1 MARTL
6 SDNGAWK
13 GHLAMLFANMVWG
26 IMAPISK
33 TILLTG
39 LVSPIALSA
48 IRIAGG
54 ALVFFLMD
62 MMLPS
67 SIVKKEKIMR
77 GDYMKLFLAS
87 ILMIAC
93 NQGLY
98 IMGVGL
104 TSPIDATVM
113 CTITPIFT
121 MILAAILIGMPITW
135 MKAAGVAVGLGGAL
149 MLVLS
154 DNDSSQG
161 STNPILGDILCLA
174 AQFCAALYY
183 VIFKDIISRYSP
195 WTMMKWMFWFSA
207 VTYVPCCLPWLM
219 EVDYASLP
227 PFVWWSIAYIIIFAS
242 FIAYLLIPYSQRL
255 LKPTVVSMY
264 TYFQPVFSAL
274 LATAIGIAA
283 FGLTKITATALIF
296 IGVAFVTRSTTDKP
310 QPAKQ

>member
-1 MARTL
+1 
-6 SDNGAWK
+6 
-13 GHLAMLFANMVWG
+13 
-26 IMAPISK
+26 MAPISK

-135 MKAAGVAVGLGGAL
+135 MKAAGVAL
-149 MLVLS
+149 MY
-154 DNDSSQG
+154 
-161 STNPILGDILCLA
+161 IDIP
-174 AQFCAALYY
+174 
-183 VIFKDIISRYSP
+183 DP
-195 WTMMKWMFWFSA
+195 N
-207 VTYVPCCLPWLM
+207 
-219 EVDYASLP
+219 
-227 PFVWWSIAYIIIFAS
+227 
-242 FIAYLLIPYSQRL
+242 
-255 LKPTVVSMY
+255 
-264 TYFQPVFSAL
+264 AL
-274 LATAIGIAA
+274 LMVSLHAG
-283 FGLTKITATALIF
+283 FSLLFRLPLLTIF
-296 IGVAFVTRSTTDKP
+296 LQVYRLTPKL
-310 QPAKQ
+310 